1 MEGTLIAVV
10 LFLIIAASIAMKFRK
25 AIGFKVVHSAFSLKE
40 YSRIASRLEQNGI
53 PFNVTSHQKNHV
65 PIGTVQPIKTGETF
79 TQYDF
84 LVKKR
89 YAAEARHVLQ
99 NERG

>member
-1 MEGTLIAVV
+1 MEDTLIAVV
-10 LFLIIAASIAMKFRK
+10 LFLIIAISIAIKFRK
-25 AIGFKVVHSAFSLKE
+25 AIWFKVVHSAFSLEE

-65 PIGTVQPIKTGETF
+65 PIGTVQPIRTGETF

-89 YAAEARHVLQ
+89 YAAQARHVLQ
-99 NERG
+99 NVRS